1 MIAVQ
6 IAARFREV
14 FLNGSWISTNFKTQ
28 LEDVTLEEAT
38 TEVGNLNTIALLAF
52 HIHYYVAG
60 VLNVLEGGSL
70 DIRDQFSF
78 DIPPMNTAADWD
90 AFRSRMWNDAEL
102 FAQKVEQLSDNELWN
117 VFTDEKYGNYYRNME
132 GMTEHC
138 YYHLGQVVLLKKL
151 VRGNR

>member
-1 MIAVQ
+1 MHTIQ

-14 FLNGSWISTNFKTQ
+14 LLNGSWISTNFKTQ

-38 TEVGNLNTIALLAF
+38 TEIANLNTIALLTF

-70 DIRDQFSF
+70 DIRDKFSF
-78 DIPPMNTAADWD
+78 DMPPMNTAADWD
-90 AFRSRMWNDAEL
+90 AFRSRIWKDAEQ
-102 FAQKVEQLSDNELWN
+102 FAQKVEQLPDSELWN

-132 GMTEHC
+132 GMIEHC
-138 YYHLGQVVLLKKL
+138 YYHLGQIVLLKKL
-151 VRGNR
+151 VRGSK

>member
-151 VRGNR
+151 VRGSK

>member
-1 MIAVQ
+1 MHTIQ

-14 FLNGSWISTNFKTQ
+14 LLNGSWISTNFKTQ

-38 TEVGNLNTIALLAF
+38 TEIANLNTIALLAF

-70 DIRDQFSF
+70 DIRDKFSF
-78 DIPPMNTAADWD
+78 DMPPMNTAADWD
-90 AFRSRMWNDAEL
+90 VLRSRMWKDAEQ
-102 FAQKVEQLSDNELWN
+102 FAQKVEQLPDSELWN

-132 GMTEHC
+132 GMIEHC
-138 YYHLGQVVLLKKL
+138 YYHLGQIVLLKKL
-151 VRGNR
+151 VRGSK

>member
-90 AFRSRMWNDAEL
+90 AFRSRMWKDAEL

>member
-1 MIAVQ
+1 MHTIQ

-14 FLNGSWISTNFKTQ
+14 LLNGSWISTNFKTQ

-38 TEVGNLNTIALLAF
+38 TEIANLNTIALLAF

-70 DIRDQFSF
+70 DIRDKFSF
-78 DIPPMNTAADWD
+78 DMPPMNTAADWD
-90 AFRSRMWNDAEL
+90 VLRSRMWKDAEQ
-102 FAQKVEQLSDNELWN
+102 FAQKVEQLPGSELWN

-132 GMTEHC
+132 GMIEHC
-138 YYHLGQVVLLKKL
+138 YYHLGQIVLLKKL
-151 VRGNR
+151 VRGSK